1 VCDASV
7 FLRAAIPLAVG
18 VALWIVN
25 RLVAG
30 PAEEVEV
37 DRRRG

>member
-7 FLRAAIPLAVG
+7 FLGAAIPLAVG
-18 VALWIVN
+18 MALWVVK

-37 DRRRG
+37 ERLRG